1 MSPSGILTVPQA
13 VPQWQVIELP
23 VSLEPFA
30 TSLNMVAQAGRDFSM
45 AGVDG
50 ICMVLNLRLC
60 CCCCCNDV
68 ALMNAASANWA
79 SLLQK
84 LVRNCELYITN
95 MRKLVKLCKTWRGI
109 DLQTSRILSEMST
122 LTLSVPGTNTVL
134 QFTKNV
140 TKLAMLNEGAEISC
154 VLLFC
159 CVCRTPQ
166 VSSYH
171 YITENASQWSANFS
185 ATCACWRESHSSIHP
200 ISQVGYHISPANLSR
215 NFS

>member
-1 MSPSGILTVPQA
+1 
-13 VPQWQVIELP
+13 
-23 VSLEPFA
+23 
-30 TSLNMVAQAGRDFSM
+30 M

-140 TKLAMLNEGAEISC
+140 TKLAMLNEGAEICC